1 VRPDASG
8 RIVEVGSCVPRSKH
22 LHMPDTA
29 VDSTFELIERVRLGD
44 REAAERL
51 MAGHVGPLR

>member
-1 VRPDASG
+1 MPDA
-8 RIVEVGSCVPRSKH
+8 
-22 LHMPDTA
+22 A